1 MRLAVIGAGEMG
13 HGIAELAALHGHEVA
28 MRDVKQELL
37 DRGMERIRWSLGKLV
52 EKNQIRPEQRDE
64 VLARIRVTT
73 DLAQAT
79 RDAAIVIEAIF
90 EDLDLKKRVFRELDR
105 AAPKD
110 AILASNTS
118 ALPITNMARATK
130 RPHKVVGMHFF
141 NPPMLMPLV
150 EVIRA
155 DTTDDATLEAAVGLA
170 KSLGKTVVVVKKDV
184 PGFITTRVLGP
195 YFEEAAWIHDT
206 ERVPIETIDAAM
218 RFRAGFPMGPFE
230 LADQVGIDVLHHLIK
245 NANRPVPRSVQTL
258 IDEKKFGR
266 KVDEGYYSYKG
277 GRPTL
282 RPEMGSGFDPIRIL
296 APMINEAAELV
307 ALDVASPAEIDEA
320 MRLGTAF
327 PDGPLAMADKVGVDT
342 VLSALRDHPR
352 SKPAPILSEMVARG
366 DLGAKSGKG
375 FYQHRMER
383 EMMAQGTLLIAKD
396 PATHV
401 ATITINRADRLNTL
415 TPEFFE
421 DLDRALGELRADETV
436 RCLMITGSGDRAFS
450 AGADLTSFTEVSKA
464 FKVWR
469 SSRRSQEVFL
479 RLANFPKPTVAA
491 INGHC
496 FGGGLELALACDF
509 RIAARR
515 VRLGQTEVNL
525 GLVPGAGGSQRLVRI
540 LGQAKAKELVMLG
553 SRLTADEAASLG
565 LVTKAVE
572 NEAFAAEVRGFS
584 ERLAKQ
590 APIAIRLAKVLLNRA
605 IDTPIDASLE
615 MEAMAFGLVTSSEDV
630 FEGLQAFLEKR
641 EPKFKGE

>member
-155 DTTDDATLEAAVGLA
+155 DTTDDTTLEAAVGLA

-352 SKPAPILSEMVARG
+352 SKPAAILSEMVARG